1 MSRIKLEA
9 NVSTES
15 FPKAPTFEATFSQTD
30 GPDLTLA
37 MTLRGMSDLFGAM
50 LMQGVNDLPIH
61 QEDVQ
66 KLSLQFVCLRND
78 FEFEVKQIIA
88 STIYTVIN
96 KYFSPRVVLKL
107 FDDLDKDWAAT
118 VARRRNDR
126 FAQFAIE
133 TIEAEVAKS
142 NMSTKTVIDGHR
154 AALREVIGRG
164 NPGDPACS
172 VFFEGIVALACKQG
186 SNLVLPP
193 REVRPGRPRNTPL
206 YVFACGMCELLC
218 RCGNWVLDQ
227 RSLARGR
234 FDKFDV
240 RRGRLIKRLE
250 VARETI
256 LQEISMS
263 PFNSPEPG
271 N

>member
-96 KYFSPRVVLKL
+96 KYFSPRVVLNYL
-107 FDDLDKDWAAT
+107 MIWIRIGQQRSHAAGT
-118 VARRRNDR
+118 IDSLNLLSRQFRRRSPNR
-126 FAQFAIE
+126 ICLRRQLL
-133 TIEAEVAKS
+133 
-142 NMSTKTVIDGHR
+142 MSI
-154 AALREVIGRG
+154 
-164 NPGDPACS
+164 
-172 VFFEGIVALACKQG
+172 
-186 SNLVLPP
+186 
-193 REVRPGRPRNTPL
+193 VRP
-206 YVFACGMCELLC
+206 
-218 RCGNWVLDQ
+218 
-227 RSLARGR
+227 S
-234 FDKFDV
+234 V
-240 RRGRLIKRLE
+240 R
-250 VARETI
+250 
-256 LQEISMS
+256 
-263 PFNSPEPG
+263 
-271 N
+271 